1 MGQIGDFK
9 QRLLLTGNANY
20 EYKELGTPGF
30 DNGVYFVTGFLHVLR

>member
-1 MGQIGDFK
+1 MRQISKFK